1 MSAITLLYLPMP
13 KKHTCMLVELKSTEN
28 VWSLLYWN
36 AKLLKHV
43 TDSVTCSH
51 TAPHPCLLQTYCT
64 CTCTCIDKLF
74 DKLLKFCLCLVGL
87 YRLTLC
93 GAPVV
98 CRMTWCREGLCVT
111 LHCVV
116 KDFRVCVMTRC
127 RMYGMMRCVYVCHE

>member
-28 VWSLLYWN
+28 VWSLLYWH

-43 TDSVTCSH
+43 ADSVTCSH
-51 TAPHPCLLQTYCT
+51 TTLHPCPLQMFIRRLISY
-64 CTCTCIDKLF
+64 LF
-74 DKLLKFCLCLVGL
+74 VPRRAVSSDTVWC
-87 YRLTLC
+87 R
-93 GAPVV
+93 VV
-98 CRMTWCREGLCVT
+98 CHMTWCREGLCVT

-127 RMYGMMRCVYVCHE
+127 RMYGMTRCVYVWHDALSYVP